1 MGHLERREGWGRLD
15 DIEVTGTGSGSF
27 RETRRVG
34 EVRRYQGEGYGM
46 WVI

>member
-1 MGHLERREGWGRLD
+1 MTD
-15 DIEVTGTGSGSF
+15 TGSGSF